1 MPEPNGSRK
10 HCCLGKEHRRLP
22 PKRGIIKKRIFASI
36 VKLFRRNRR
45 QKEAEDDNG
54 HSGDDCINRIQQNGA
69 AQIHV

>member
-36 VKLFRRNRR
+36 VRFFKRNRR
-45 QKEAEDDNG
+45 EKEVEDGNG
-54 HSGDDCINRIQQNGA
+54 HGGDDCRNRNQQNSA
-69 AQIHV
+69 AQTHV